1 VTTRARRAGYTLV
14 EILVVVFIVGLLAT
28 IVVPRI
34 VGRTDEA
41 RVTTAV
47 ATMKSVEQ
55 ALGLYR
61 LDNGVYPTTQ
71 QGLEALVERPTAPP
85 VPAAWRKD
93 GYLDRVPR
101 DPWGNPYVYVLATPE
116 RYTLRSLGADGAE
129 GGSGLDADIDSH
141 AH

>member
-1 VTTRARRAGYTLV
+1 MRTRRRAGYTLV

-41 RVTTAV
+41 RVTAAV
-47 ATMKSVEQ
+47 ATLKGIEQ
-55 ALGLYR
+55 ALNLYR

-71 QGLEALVERPTAPP
+71 QGLEALVERPTTPP
-85 VPAAWRKD
+85 VPTAWRRD
-93 GYLDRVPR
+93 GYLDHVPR
-101 DPWGNPYVYVLATPE
+101 DPWNNPYVYVLGTPE
-116 RYTLRSLGADGAE
+116 RYALRSLGADGVE
-129 GGSGLDADIDSH
+129 GGTGLDADIDAR